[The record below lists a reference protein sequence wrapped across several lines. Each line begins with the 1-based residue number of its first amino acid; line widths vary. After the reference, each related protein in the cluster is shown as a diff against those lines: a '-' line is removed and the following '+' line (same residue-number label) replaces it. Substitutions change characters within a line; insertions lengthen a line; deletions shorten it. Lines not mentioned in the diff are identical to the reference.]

1 MAETKTNTGDVPEGA
16 GEVREPNAAYLIAA
30 PVILLYGIY
39 ISAYLAVVKLK
50 LQYDPGYESG
60 CNYGGT
66 FNCDKVATSE
76 WSTFAGLPVA
86 LLAIP
91 TYVVMAFLAFFAMTR
106 LRDPKEGAGEA
117 RTAIRFLFGIGL
129 LSCLYS
135 VYLAYISGFVL
146 ETYCVKCMQ
155 MYAVNLSVTVL
166 AWLADR
172 GPEPLG
178 RRLGL
183 VVEKALAFA
192 RPTAQ
197 AAVVVVAAYLV
208 STMWYGRSEAALA
221 DAATAQIGAALAAET
236 AALSPAPAPSSAAPA
251 SASKA
256 APSKPVPAPS
266 ASPGR
271 AAGAKPKAVKTEN
284 GLSYFDVPVGEDDH
298 VWGKP
303 DAPVTIVLFSDFEC
317 GYCRILSLNLRKV
330 KEKLKDKIRVVM
342 KHYPMNADCNPRM
355 GGDRMHDHACHTAR
369 ASECVGKQGRFW
381 DIYDVLYDNQQSLDE
396 KSVEGYVKKLGIDM
410 AKWKACLSDPATDQK
425 IRKDIALAGRAY
437 IWGTPRMY
445 INGRLVTG
453 AAGPA
458 IIEYYIQHALKGGA
472 PAQPAVAE
480 VEADAKTPSQVKVSL
495 GDKTFYI
502 DAFEA
507 SVDAQGRALS
517 VAGAVSAH
525 LSWHDSKAACEKA
538 GKRLCTEQ
546 EWVTACA
553 GKPAVDDNNN
563 RYFADDAVE
572 GSMYP
577 YGPFYDKG
585 RCQDAEDKYEGEPA
599 PTGTLAGCRT
609 PTGVYD
615 LAGNLG
621 EWVGSEPSLAAQVGG
636 DYRSG
641 ERASCNK
648 RSYTFGP
655 GIRNRTTGFR
665 CCSDGPVTGPQV
677 AASDVDTSS
686 TEDIV
691 GKAIPPRFD
700 IKSDSDETINPAWFR
715 GKITYVTFFASWCG
729 SCKRELPVLRKL
741 QDDYRAKGFRVLA
754 IGTDRL
760 PDRSKDFIKKY
771 EPNYPVAFD
780 PDSVAMGLFNIDAMP
795 ASFLVDRGGV
805 VRHRTIGF
813 KVEELPEMKEKIEGL
828 LR

>member
-1 MAETKTNTGDVPEGA
+1 MSETKSNAGDGPEGA
-16 GEVREPNAAYLIAA
+16 GEVKEPKAGYLFAA
-30 PVILLYGIY
+30 PFILLYGVH
-39 ISAYLAVVKLK
+39 ISAYLALVKLR

-60 CNYGGT
+60 CNYGGS

-91 TYVVMAFLAFFAMTR
+91 TYVVMAFLALFAIAK
-106 LRDPKEGAGEA
+106 LRDPEEGAGEA

-146 ETYCVKCMQ
+146 KTYCVHCMQ
-155 MYAVNLSVTVL
+155 MYAVNLAVTLL
-166 AWLADR
+166 AWFADR

-183 VVEKALAFA
+183 VVEEALAIA

-208 STMWYGRSEAALA
+208 SSMWYGRSEAALA
-221 DAATAQIGAALAAET
+221 NAATAQIGAAIAAET
-236 AALSPAPAPSSAAPA
+236 AAMAPAPGAATGAVAPKKAPSKTAAAPPRAAAPA
-251 SASKA
+251 SG
-256 APSKPVPAPS
+256 SKPQ
-266 ASPGR
+266 
-271 AAGAKPKAVKTEN
+271 AVRTEN
-284 GLSYFDVPVGEDDH
+284 GLSYFEVPVGADDH
-298 VWGKP
+298 AWGKP

-317 GYCRILSLNLRKV
+317 GYCRILSLNMRKV
-330 KEKLKDKIRVVM
+330 KEKFKDKIRVVM

-355 GGDRMHDHACHTAR
+355 GGDRMHEHACHTAR
-369 ASECVGKQGRFW
+369 AAECAGKQGKFW
-381 DIYDVLYDNQQSLDE
+381 ELHDKLYDNQQSLDE
-396 KSVEGYVKKLGIDM
+396 KSVEGFAQKLGVDM
-410 AKWKACLSDPATDQK
+410 AKWKACLSDPATEQK
-425 IRKDIALAGRAY
+425 IRKDIAVAGRAY

-458 IIEYYIQHALKGGA
+458 IIEYYLQHALKGGA
-472 PAQPAVAE
+472 PAKPAAAE
-480 VEADAKTPSQVKVSL
+480 VKATTATPTQVKVSL
-495 GDKTFYI
+495 GDKSFYI

-507 SVDAQGRALS
+507 SVDSQGRALS
-517 VAGAVSAH
+517 VPGAVSAH
-525 LSWHDSKAACEKA
+525 LSWHDSKAACEKV

-553 GKPAVDDNNN
+553 GQPAEDNNNN

-577 YGPFYDKG
+577 YGPFYEKG
-585 RCQDAEDKYEGEPA
+585 RCQDAEDKYEGEPV
-599 PTGTLAGCRT
+599 PTGSLAGCRT
-609 PTGVYD
+609 PTGIYD

-621 EWVGSEPSLAAQVGG
+621 EWVGAEPSLAAQVGG

-665 CCSDGPVTGPQV
+665 CCSDGLVKGPSV
-677 AASDVDTSS
+677 AAADVDTSS

-691 GKAIPPRFD
+691 GKPIPPRMD
-700 IKSDSDETINPAWFR
+700 IKTDGDETVNPAWFK

-741 QDDYRAKGFRVLA
+741 QEEYRARGFRVLA

-760 PDRSKDFIKKY
+760 SDRSKDFIKKY
-771 EPNYPVAFD
+771 EPNYPVGFD

-795 ASFLVDRGGV
+795 ASFLVDRAGV

-813 KVEELPEMKEKIEGL
+813 KIEELPEMKEKIEEL
-828 LR
+828 LGK